1 VTGKKQE
8 RIVTMMDEIF
18 DRHYQEGRAE
28 LNAGINAAI
37 SRLRKAV
44 GNAFNVLQRIEYDAP
59 WTANAKRARCN

>member
-1 VTGKKQE
+1 
-8 RIVTMMDEIF
+8 MMDEIF